1 MSNLAKLKKKAAEFE
16 QKRQFDRA
24 LATYED
30 VLRAQEGSEDAD
42 VSLYNRVGDLQLRLG
57 RTTDALNSY
66 ERAVDLY
73 AERGFLNNAI
83 ALCNKILRQSPG
95 AAHIHYKLGR
105 VNALKGFKSDARQ
118 HFVTYA
124 ELMQRGGRLDEAFV
138 ALKDFAD
145 LSSGQEDLRL
155 LLADQFAR
163 HDRRDE
169 AMAQLQIVL
178 DRFQADR
185 RHAEAEIVRER
196 MRALD
201 PDYVA
206 SQEPDGDDGFEERRS
221 GGYANQ
227 TRTSGGS
234 AMPELVLI
242 DPTEYGN
249 RAAGAAGRASREAP
263 APAAPLDDP
272 AGPALSRPSGAVA
285 MPDSLIRGADSV
297 LAGDQT
303 PPSDDAFAARPY
315 GVADLDRGT
324 AGTGEGTL
332 ADLDL
337 SHGVDAGAA
346 ADAPVERLELDD
358 PLGVG
363 EDASASAGLDD
374 SLLIVDLPED
384 DTSATRPSPAGG
396 VESGAF
402 DGALAEGWEVDSP
415 AAAAGRQSGDV
426 EMVDLGAEHDAAATA
441 DARADDSLSIV
452 MPQARDGADNAI
464 AAFDSWLASPGSIA
478 ARRSVETPAARP
490 ADVGAESGAEPVAAE
505 AEAPELSIVEPES
518 ATPADPTAARPAAVR
533 PVTPVPLPTPRST
546 MPQSVAVRP
555 EPKTPVST
563 RPVAEPEPAAAE
575 GGFFNLGDWLRDEEA
590 PRSTRMVVEERAPS
604 GDEEADFAAML
615 RKFKQ
620 GVAENVE
627 ETDYDSHYDL
637 GVAYKEMG
645 LTEEAIAEF
654 QKALRGTDRR
664 GRTYEALGQCFLDLG
679 QPAVATSLLT
689 RATQEPG
696 MDDQQLVGVL
706 YLLGRAAET
715 MQQPADAVRYY
726 ERVLAVDITFSDVSD
741 RIAALEQVVR

>member
-24 LATYED
+24 LATYEE

-124 ELMQRGGRLDEAFV
+124 ELMQRGGRLDEAFA

-163 HDRRDE
+163 HERRDE

-221 GGYANQ
+221 GGYAHQ
-227 TRTSGGS
+227 GRSSGGS

-242 DPTEYGN
+242 DPSEHGN
-249 RAAGAAGRASREAP
+249 RAAGRSSRGAP
-263 APAAPLDDP
+263 VPAAPLDDP

-285 MPDSLIRGADSV
+285 MPDSLIRGADSI
-297 LAGDQT
+297 LAGDAE
-303 PPSDDAFAARPY
+303 PAPDDTFSAHPH
-315 GVADLDRGT
+315 GT
-324 AGTGEGTL
+324 HPTGELQAVEEGTL

-337 SHGVDAGAA
+337 SYGVDAGAA
-346 ADAPVERLELDD
+346 AEAPVERLELDD

-363 EDASASAGLDD
+363 AAEAPAPSAGLDD

-384 DTSATRPSPAGG
+384 DTSAARPSSADGTDAGSFG
-396 VESGAF
+396 TSFG
-402 DGALAEGWEVDSP
+402 EGWEVEAP
-415 AAAAGRQSGDV
+415 AASAARDAGAVD
-426 EMVDLGAEHDAAATA
+426 MVDLGDEPA
-441 DARADDSLSIV
+441 DVPAADDGLAIV
-452 MPQARDGADNAI
+452 MPEARDGADNAI

-478 ARRSVETPAARP
+478 ARPSGETPAP
-490 ADVGAESGAEPVAAE
+490 ADA
-505 AEAPELSIVEPES
+505 APEPAAAADDASEVELVAPET
-518 ATPADPTAARPAAVR
+518 ATPADLPAVRPAAVR
-533 PVTPVPLPTPRST
+533 PVTPVALPASRST
-546 MPQSVAVRP
+546 MPQQPAVRP
-555 EPKTPVST
+555 EPKTPVAT
-563 RPVAEPEPAAAE
+563 RPVAEPEPAAGAD
-575 GGFFNLGDWLRDEEA
+575 FFNLGDWLREEEA

-627 ETDYDSHYDL
+627 DTDYDSHYDL

-645 LTEEAIAEF
+645 LTEEAVAEF

-664 GRTYEALGQCFLDLG
+664 ARTYEALGQCFLDLG
-679 QPAVATSLLT
+679 QPAVATSLLS
-689 RATQEPG
+689 RATHEPG

-715 MQQPADAVRYY
+715 MHQPADAVRYY
-726 ERVLAVDITFSDVSD
+726 ERVLAVDITFSDVGD
-741 RIAALEQVVR
+741 RIAALEQVAR

>member
-124 ELMQRGGRLDEAFV
+124 ELMQRGGRLDEAFA

-178 DRFQADR
+178 DRFQTER

-206 SQEPDGDDGFEERRS
+206 AQEPDGDDGFEERRS

-227 TRTSGGS
+227 GRTSGGS

-249 RAAGAAGRASREAP
+249 RAPGATGRPSREAP

-272 AGPALSRPSGAVA
+272 SGSALSRPSGAVA
-285 MPDSLIRGADSV
+285 MPDSIIRGADSV
-297 LAGDQT
+297 LAGDSA
-303 PPSDDAFAARPY
+303 PASDDAFAARPF
-315 GVADLDRGT
+315 GVTDFGGGIGDA
-324 AGTGEGTL
+324 GEGTL

-337 SHGVDAGAA
+337 SNGVDAGAV

-363 EDASASAGLDD
+363 AADAPTPAQLDD
-374 SLLIVDLPED
+374 ALIIVDLPED
-384 DTSATRPSPAGG
+384 DS
-396 VESGAF
+396 
-402 DGALAEGWEVDSP
+402 
-415 AAAAGRQSGDV
+415 AAGRGETGALDIGVEEGWAVEAPAEPAGPSARASGDFG
-426 EMVDLGAEHDAAATA
+426 MVDLGSVHEEEAADAAPVE
-441 DARADDSLSIV
+441 DGLSIV
-452 MPQARDGADNAI
+452 MPEARDGADNAI
-464 AAFDSWLASPGSIA
+464 AAFDSWLASPSSIA
-478 ARRSVETPAARP
+478 ARGSVETPAAGP
-490 ADVGAESGAEPVAAE
+490 ADAGREPVEEPTVAE
-505 AEAPELSIVEPES
+505 VKAQPLPLVEPAS
-518 ATPADPTAARPAAVR
+518 DTPADQPAVRPAAVR
-533 PVTPVPLPTPRST
+533 PVTPVSLPTPRST
-546 MPQSVAVRP
+546 MPQPMAVRP

-575 GGFFNLGDWLRDEEA
+575 GGFVNLGDWLREDEA

-627 ETDYDSHYDL
+627 DTDYDSHYDL

-664 GRTYEALGQCFLDLG
+664 ARTYEALGQCFLDLG
-679 QPAVATSLLT
+679 QPAVATSLLG
-689 RATQEPG
+689 RAMQEPG
-696 MDDQQLVGVL
+696 TDDQQLVGVL

-715 MQQPADAVRYY
+715 MHQPADAVRYY

-741 RIAALEQVVR
+741 RIAALEQVAR